1 MDGSTTTHTGEG
13 ASGRPLTATGHPGA
27 VVQTC
32 VLLTTAALTYVLL
45 SLGSGRTSVLAT
57 REWFV
62 WRFAA
67 SLGVGV
73 AWLMAL
79 RAAPELRPAARRAGT
94 RLTGRDQLG
103 YALGTVLLVLGIF
116 LFLYN
121 TGQTERTWQIPHMQ
135 GRLAGVVLAVGVTGV
150 PWVYLLLTTSAG
162 LGRWEPRHRLSG
174 LLETWD
180 VLMGCLTVFAVLV
193 VISLVP
199 TGALRALWLA
209 QHEDTDRLAGQFPA
223 SDVLLYGVFFTVVL
237 AAIAL
242 PVVAAWRAEA
252 RRLVSDAYPV
262 TTVEDLTDE
271 WEKGRK
277 RLEEVLHLDKGIL
290 RNPLTAFTVFTP
302 LLTSVLAGF
311 VPGLAAS

>member
-1 MDGSTTTHTGEG
+1 M
-13 ASGRPLTATGHPGA
+13 L
-27 VVQTC
+27 QTC
-32 VLLTTAALTYVLL
+32 VLLTVTALTYALV
-45 SLGSGRTSVLAT
+45 SVGAGRTSVLST

-67 SLGVGV
+67 SLGVGL

-79 RAAPELRPAARRAGT
+79 RSVRDLRPAARRVGT
-94 RLTGRDQLG
+94 RLTGRDRLG
-103 YALGTVLLVLGIF
+103 YALVTAVLVLGVF

-121 TGQTERTWQIPHMQ
+121 AGQMDRTWQIAHME

-150 PWVYLLLTTSAG
+150 PWVYLLLTTSAT
-162 LGRWEPRHRLSG
+162 LGRWEPHHRLAG
-174 LLETWD
+174 LLESWD
-180 VLMGCLTVFAVLV
+180 VLVRCLTVFAVLV

-209 QHEDTDRLAGQFPA
+209 QRGDTDRLADQFPA
-223 SDVLLYGVFFTVVL
+223 SDVLLYGAFFTVVL
-237 AAIAL
+237 AAITL
-242 PVVAAWRAEA
+242 PVVAAWRTEA
-252 RRLVSDAYPV
+252 RRLVAHVYPV
-262 TTVEDLTDE
+262 TTVEDLTDD
-271 WEKGRK
+271 WDKGRK